1 MRKTKVP
8 KQEKKIPSPQKNINW
23 NFFRFLLMN
32 PDLSIQIGK
41 MRWKNPVTT
50 GSGTFG
56 QGDIFQNFYD
66 LNLLGALTTKSVS
79 LKKRGGNPPPR
90 IAETP
95 SGYLNAIGLQNP
107 GVDVFIEKYK
117 KFFQELSIPIVV
129 SIAATSIADYAEVA
143 RRLSEGMRIHAL
155 EINISCPNIK
165 EEGLQFSC
173 SALAAASVVKAVR
186 AVTDLTLITKLT
198 PNVATDVNIAVA
210 RACISEGSDAIAA
223 INTLQG
229 MVIDLVKRKPK
240 LANVSGGL
248 SGPAIKP
255 IALRWVYDLAQKIQA
270 PIIAMGGIATAEDAL
285 EFIVCGATAVAV
297 GTANFYNPLAAPEV
311 IAGMEA
317 WLLKQGVSK
326 ISDLRNTLRVP

>member
-1 MRKTKVP
+1 LFTKV
-8 KQEKKIPSPQKNINW
+8 SPTPPLFIIESITI
-23 NFFRFLLMN
+23 MN

-50 GSGTFG
+50 GSGTVG
-56 QGDIFQNFYD
+56 QGDMFQNFYD
-66 LNLLGALTTKSVS
+66 LNILGALTTKSVS

-107 GVDVFIEKYK
+107 GVDAFIKKYK
-117 KFFQELSIPIVV
+117 TFFEGLSIPIIV
-129 SIAATSIADYAEVA
+129 SIAATSVEDYAEVA
-143 RRLSEGMRIHAL
+143 KRLTQEMRIHAL
-155 EINISCPNIK
+155 EINISCPNIR

-186 AVTDLTLITKLT
+186 RASDLTLITKLT
-198 PNVATDVNIAVA
+198 PNVATDVNVEVA
-210 RACISEGSDAIAA
+210 RACVSEGSDAIAA

-229 MVIDLVKRKPK
+229 MAIDLNKRKPK
-240 LANVSGGL
+240 LANVTGGL

-297 GTANFYNPLAAPEV
+297 GTANFYNPLAAPE
-311 IAGMEA
+311 IIEGMKT
-317 WLLKQGVSK
+317 WLSKQNISK
-326 ISDLRNTLRVP
+326 ISDLRKSLTTM